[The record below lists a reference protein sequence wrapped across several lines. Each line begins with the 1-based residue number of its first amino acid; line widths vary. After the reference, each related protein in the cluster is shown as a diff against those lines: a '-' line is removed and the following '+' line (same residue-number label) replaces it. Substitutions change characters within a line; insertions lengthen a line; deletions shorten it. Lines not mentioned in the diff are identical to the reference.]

1 MTPSPVFFGDAAR
14 RAAEIVSATSFPRG
28 LDHLLIR
35 DVYGRIS
42 IALNVTRS
50 DHGGLAASL
59 DAQLATLGAYR
70 GTPGLIFSDELF
82 DPVRIFDDPSI
93 NDLVVQGTELTVRI
107 LDRQVTGQDWL
118 LIEDQILSIPRLVFF
133 GLKGGVGRSTALS
146 VLAYSLA
153 KVGKE
158 VLLIDLDLES
168 PGLSGLLLPP
178 DKLAEFGVL
187 DWLVEDA
194 VGQGGEV
201 VERMLS
207 TSPLSANLRG
217 EIKVAA
223 AIGKGDSLYLD
234 KLSRVYADVSDGHRP
249 QRFSGRL
256 RRLIQTLE
264 EQEKPDVV
272 LIDSRA
278 GLHDLA
284 AMSIVGLATTAFCFA
299 TDTAQGWQGYRAL
312 FGHWQSRP
320 KVAVNVREKLKMVSA
335 LFPESDQASRA
346 KSFLENSYT
355 LFGET
360 LYDKVSPGDND
371 LELFNF
377 GMEDTSAPH
386 FPLRIRWNNRFQEF
400 DPLQISNGLFNDDE
414 IRASYGEFL
423 DGAME
428 ELEGR
433 SVSE

>member
-153 KVGKE
+153 KV
-158 VLLIDLDLES
+158 IS
-168 PGLSGLLLPP
+168 P
-178 DKLAEFGVL
+178 
-187 DWLVEDA
+187 
-194 VGQGGEV
+194 
-201 VERMLS
+201 
-207 TSPLSANLRG
+207 
-217 EIKVAA
+217 
-223 AIGKGDSLYLD
+223 
-234 KLSRVYADVSDGHRP
+234 
-249 QRFSGRL
+249 
-256 RRLIQTLE
+256 
-264 EQEKPDVV
+264 
-272 LIDSRA
+272 
-278 GLHDLA
+278 
-284 AMSIVGLATTAFCFA
+284 
-299 TDTAQGWQGYRAL
+299 
-312 FGHWQSRP
+312 
-320 KVAVNVREKLKMVSA
+320 
-335 LFPESDQASRA
+335 
-346 KSFLENSYT
+346 
-355 LFGET
+355 
-360 LYDKVSPGDND
+360 
-371 LELFNF
+371 
-377 GMEDTSAPH
+377 
-386 FPLRIRWNNRFQEF
+386 
-400 DPLQISNGLFNDDE
+400 
-414 IRASYGEFL
+414 RASSR
-423 DGAME
+423 ME
-428 ELEGR
+428 M
-433 SVSE
+433 S